1 MLFCNCQLFGDFSE
15 FFVCNYLLLGSLSKF
30 VPASFCTILFGVFFV
45 DINVDRLIATK
56 IENVLEKINLVLMNK
71 QLKEKYWY
79 L

>member
-1 MLFCNCQLFGDFSE
+1 M
-15 FFVCNYLLLGSLSKF
+15 CNYLLLGTLSKS
-30 VPASFCTILFGVFFV
+30 VPASFCTMLFDVFFA

-71 QLKEKYWY
+71 QLTEKCWY